1 MLLRILLVEDEED
14 LAAAVQ
20 TVLQRQ
26 GHVVDYCSGGLEG
39 WSLLSGKLA
48 RYDLAILD
56 WMLPDLSGV
65 DLCRRARAA
74 GMGLPVLLLTARAET
89 ADRVEGLDAGAD
101 DYLSKPFAMEE
112 LLARIRALQRRHPG
126 YREPL
131 LAAGSYRLD
140 PNVGTLLVT
149 TTTGEVRVEL
159 SAKEQQ
165 LMAYFLKHPGQIIP
179 GSRLRHQLWDL
190 HQDPGATW
198 WLPRCGCCG
207 ASWRPTA
214 FPRRSKRCPA
224 RGIGSHCLRPRRR
237 EPSPFLNAK
246 IAVARP
252 LAPGRPVVAGDGHT
266 ALCSRLC
273 HGPVAD
279 ADPGNGDQA

>member
-1 MLLRILLVEDEED
+1 MPLRILLVEDEQD
-14 LAAAVQ
+14 LASAIQ

-26 GHVVDYCSGGLEG
+26 GHVVDHCRGGLEG
-39 WSLLSGKLA
+39 WVLLQGELA

-56 WMLPDLSGV
+56 WMLPDLSGP

-126 YREPL
+126 YREPQ

-140 PNVGTLLVT
+140 PATGTLMVQAPG
-149 TTTGEVRVEL
+149 GEVRVEL

-165 LMAYFLKHPGQIIP
+165 LMAYFLEHPGQILP
-179 GSRLRHQLWDL
+179 GSRLRNQLWDL
-190 HQDPGATW
+190 HHDPVSNVVAAQVR
-198 WLPRCGCCG
+198 LL
-207 ASWRPTA
+207 
-214 FPRRSKRCPA
+214 RRKLVA
-224 RGIGSHCLRPRRR
+224 HGL
-237 EPSPFLNAK
+237 PSPIETVPSKGYRF
-246 IAVARP
+246 VP
-252 LAPGRPVVAGDGHT
+252 
-266 ALCSRLC
+266 
-273 HGPVAD
+273 
-279 ADPGNGDQA
+279 QASPEL